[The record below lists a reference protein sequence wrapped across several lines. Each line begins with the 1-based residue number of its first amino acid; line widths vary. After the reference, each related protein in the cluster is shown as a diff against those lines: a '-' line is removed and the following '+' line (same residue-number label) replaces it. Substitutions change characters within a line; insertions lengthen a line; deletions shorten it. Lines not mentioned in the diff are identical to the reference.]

1 MNLTFTRLSALRG
14 EFRPPSDKSMSHRSY
29 MLAAIASGP
38 SLVRNP
44 LRGEDCE
51 STRNALIR
59 MGLRHEMVADNE
71 FRLVPCKEWGQPAE
85 PLDCGNSGT
94 TIRLLSGLVA
104 SRPLK
109 VTMFGDASLSKRPM
123 RRIAEPLRL
132 MGATFDGETPPVTI
146 QGRHL
151 SAISYNTPVASA
163 QIKSAVLLAA
173 LRADGVTVVTE
184 PSLSRDHT
192 ERMLAATGVKV
203 DRTGLVVSIAG
214 NQQPSGFEFDVPADM
229 SSAAFFLVAA
239 ALMNGSQV
247 TAQEIA
253 INPTRSGI
261 LEVFEQVGV
270 PYELLNPRV
279 TMNEPVADVT
289 VGTAPILRPFK
300 IDEELVPRLIDEIPV
315 LAVLGTQCEGTSV
328 IRGARELRVK
338 ESDRIMVMAEG
349 LTRMGAKVEV
359 FEDGMAI
366 SGPTPLTGIKVD
378 SHLDHR
384 IAMSFA
390 IAGSIARD
398 VTEIVGAE
406 SIQTSF
412 PTFESELN
420 RLGIS

>member
-1 MNLTFTRLSALRG
+1 MIAATASS
-14 EFRPPSDKSMSHRSY
+14 PSV
-29 MLAAIASGP
+29 
-38 SLVRNP
+38 VRNP

-59 MGLRHEMVADNE
+59 LGLRHEMVGLDE
-71 FRLVPCKEWGQPAE
+71 FRLVPCQEWSQPNE

-94 TIRLLSGLVA
+94 TIRLLSGLIA

-132 MGATFDGETPPVTI
+132 MGATFEGETPPVTI
-146 QGRHL
+146 QGRQL
-151 SAISYNTPVASA
+151 TAIRYNTPVASA

-173 LRADGVTVVTE
+173 LRADGTTVVTE
-184 PSLSRDHT
+184 SSLSRDHT
-192 ERMLAATGVKV
+192 ERMLSATGVDV
-203 DRTGLVVSIAG
+203 VRDGVMVSIVG
-214 NQQPSGFEFDVPADM
+214 GQQPSGFEFDVPADM

-239 ALMNGSQV
+239 ALLNGSLV
-247 TAQEIA
+247 TAEGIA
-253 INPTRSGI
+253 INSTRSGI

-279 TMNEPVADVT
+279 TMNEPVADVV

-300 IDEELVPRLIDEIPV
+300 IDEELVPRLIDEIPI
-315 LAVLGTQCEGTSV
+315 LAVLATQCEGTSV

-338 ESDRIMVMAEG
+338 ESDRIAVMAEG
-349 LTRMGAKVEV
+349 LTRMGAKVDV

-366 SGPTPLTGIKVD
+366 SGPTPLAGIKID

-390 IAGSIARD
+390 VAGCIASD
-398 VTEIVGAE
+398 VTEVFGAE
-406 SIQTSF
+406 SIETSF
-412 PTFESELN
+412 PGFTTELN

>member
-1 MNLTFTRLSALRG
+1 M
-14 EFRPPSDKSMSHRSY
+14 
-29 MLAAIASGP
+29 
-38 SLVRNP
+38 
-44 LRGEDCE
+44 
-51 STRNALIR
+51 
-59 MGLRHEMVADNE
+59 
-71 FRLVPCKEWGQPAE
+71 QPAD

-94 TIRLLSGLVA
+94 TIRLMSGLIA
-104 SRPLK
+104 SRQLH
-109 VTMFGDASLSKRPM
+109 VTMFGDASLNKRPM

-132 MGATFDGETPPVTI
+132 MGATFEGETPPVTI
-146 QGRHL
+146 HGRQL
-151 SAISYNTPVASA
+151 TAISYNTPVASA

-173 LRADGVTVVTE
+173 LRADGTTVVTE

-192 ERMLAATGVKV
+192 ERMLSATGVTV
-203 DRTGLVVSIAG
+203 DRLGLVVSIKG
-214 NQQPSGFEFDVPADM
+214 NQQPSGFEFNVPADM

-239 ALMNGSQV
+239 ALLNGSHV
-247 TAQEIA
+247 TAREIA

-261 LEVFEQVGV
+261 LEVFDQVGI
-270 PYELLNPRV
+270 PYELENPRV

-300 IDEELVPRLIDEIPV
+300 IDEEMVPRLIDEIPV
-315 LAVLGTQCEGTSV
+315 LAVLATQCEGTSV

-338 ESDRIMVMAEG
+338 ESDRIAVMAEG

-366 SGPTPLTGIKVD
+366 SGPTPLRGIKVD

-390 IAGSIARD
+390 VAGSIASD
-398 VTEIVGAE
+398 VTEVHGAE

-412 PTFESELN
+412 PSFQSELN

>member
-1 MNLTFTRLSALRG
+1 MNLSFTKLAALQG
-14 EFRPPSDKSMSHRSY
+14 DFRAPSDKSMTHRSY
-29 MLAAIASGP
+29 MFAAIASSP

-59 MGLRHEMVADNE
+59 LGLRHEMVGTGE
-71 FRLVPCKEWGQPAE
+71 FRLVPCKEWVQPDA

-104 SRPLK
+104 SRPLL

-132 MGATFDGETPPVTI
+132 MGVKFDGETPPVTI
-146 QGRHL
+146 RGGQL
-151 SAISYNTPVASA
+151 KAISYNTPVASA

-173 LRADGVTVVTE
+173 LRADGTTVVTE

-192 ERMLAATGVKV
+192 ERMLSATGVKI
-203 DRTGLVVSIAG
+203 DRTGLAVSLAG
-214 NQQPSGFEFDVPADM
+214 NQQPSGFEFDVPSDI

-239 ALMNGSQV
+239 ALMNGSLV
-247 TAQEIA
+247 TALEVA
-253 INPTRSGI
+253 VNPTRSGI
-261 LEVFEQVGV
+261 LEVFDQVGV
-270 PYELLNPRV
+270 PYELRNPRV
-279 TMNEPVADVT
+279 TMNEQVADVT
-289 VGTAPILRPFK
+289 VGTAPVLRPFK
-300 IDEELVPRLIDEIPV
+300 IEEELVPRLIDEIPI
-315 LAVLGTQCEGTSV
+315 LAVLATQCEGTSV

-338 ESDRIMVMAEG
+338 ESDRIAVMAEG
-349 LTRMGAKVEV
+349 LTRMGAKIEV

-390 IAGSIARD
+390 VAGSIARD

-406 SIQTSF
+406 AIQTSF

>member
-1 MNLTFTRLSALRG
+1 MNLLFTKLAALQG
-14 EFRPPSDKSMSHRSY
+14 EFRAPSDKSMTHRSY
-29 MLAAIASGP
+29 MFAAIVSGP

-59 MGLRHEMVADNE
+59 LGLRHEMLSPSE
-71 FRLVPCKEWGQPAE
+71 FRLLPSQEWSQPQE

-94 TIRLLSGLVA
+94 TIRLLSGLIA
-104 SRPLK
+104 SRPLT

-132 MGATFDGETPPVTI
+132 MGATFEGETPPVTVRGGQLRGI
-146 QGRHL
+146 TY
-151 SAISYNTPVASA
+151 STPVASA

-173 LRADGVTVVTE
+173 LKADGTTVVTE

-192 ERMLAATGVKV
+192 ERMLSATGVSV
-203 DRTGLVVSIAG
+203 DRTGLVVSIKG
-214 NQQPSGFEFDVPADM
+214 NQQPSGFEFDVPSDI

-239 ALMNGSQV
+239 ALMNGSLV
-247 TAQEIA
+247 TALEVA
-253 INPTRSGI
+253 VNPTRSGI

-270 PYELLNPRV
+270 PYELRNPRV

-289 VGTAPILRPFK
+289 VGTAPVLRPFK
-300 IDEELVPRLIDEIPV
+300 IEEELVPRLIDEIPI
-315 LAVLGTQCEGTSV
+315 LAVLATQCEGTSV

-338 ESDRIMVMAEG
+338 ESDRIAVMAEG
-349 LTRMGAKVEV
+349 LTRMGAKIEV

-366 SGPTPLTGIKVD
+366 TGPTPLTGIKVD

-390 IAGSIARD
+390 IAGSIATD
-398 VTEIVGAE
+398 VTEVCGAE